1 LVAEGPNYDVLKL
14 AYFSPLNPQ
23 PSGISDYSEELLP
36 YLSEFANITLFVD
49 GFKPSNLQI
58 LEQFS
63 ICDYKKQPALL
74 NTLDHFDAVVYH
86 MGNDHRYHAGIH
98 DNIKTHPGIVVFHD
112 FALQDFFL
120 GLSRERKDPNIYF
133 DEVLACHGLEASREA
148 EKALNQGRPP
158 AAVEQPTVFPL
169 NCRLARAAS
178 GIIVHSEWSR
188 NRLEQIAPGVPLR
201 RIAMP
206 IKVPSQIE
214 PRTEPRTLKLASFGL
229 INPGK
234 GIDQILRVLGTL
246 KNEYDFH
253 YFLVGAENSYFD
265 VRSLIQTYGLK
276 DQVTIT
282 GHISLDQFETHITTT
297 DVALNLRERTVGET
311 SASLCRIMAAG
322 IPVIV
327 SNVGSFAELPD
338 DSVVKLDH
346 DRHSDALLQAFLR
359 RLIEDKRLRE
369 RIGANARK
377 YVLAEHDLR
386 TNALRY
392 SDFIT
397 EVVQTRLRR
406 QLVNN
411 VTRELSV
418 MGVTRDDTPLLQ
430 SVASEIAIL
439 APANAFSSTNGNG
452 IDPELSETP
461 ETDSPAV
468 TAETASSNRL
478 LKISGIDYKRA
489 AVEYPSKLDPER
501 FHYLFTKPFYN
512 LANKPDKHLGEG
524 MDAETFRHF
533 CDFANMAVA
542 MALPAGRRILDVGC
556 GSGWLS
562 EYFARLGYDVTGID
576 ISPDLIDIANQR
588 LAKQAFPV
596 DHETE
601 LHCRFKVH
609 DIESAALAETFD
621 AVVCYDSLHHFED
634 EHAVIRN
641 LSAMTKYGGVVFILE
656 GERPEQGS
664 ATEEE
669 LVEVMRRYETLESP
683 FTRSYLR
690 TLLEENG
697 LAVIGDY
704 VSVNGLFERDNVEFP
719 SPEINYLLCK
729 KVVRFSGQSAK
740 SIPDSQQATGLRAE
754 IMIDSLP
761 FEVTPGKE
769 LETEVVIKNVGPA
782 LWLVGAAKRVGSVML
797 GLRLFDEEGSL
808 IWERHG
814 TPPLPYALAEGES
827 VKLKMQFNVPFTPG
841 IYTIKLDMV
850 AQHVCWFED
859 AGSIT
864 TTARFKVT
872 TNAS

>member
-1 LVAEGPNYDVLKL
+1 VLKL

-36 YLSEFANITLFVD
+36 YLSEFADITLFVD
-49 GFKPSNLQI
+49 GFKPRNPKI

-63 ICDYKKQPALL
+63 ICDYQKHQASLSS
-74 NTLDHFDAVVYH
+74 LDQFDAVVYH
-86 MGNDHRYHAGIH
+86 MGNDHRYHTGIH
-98 DNIKTHPGIVVFHD
+98 DNIKRHPGIVVFHD

-120 GLSRERKDPNIYF
+120 GLARERKDPSIYF

-148 EKALNQGRPP
+148 EKAFNQGRPS
-158 AAVEQPTVFPL
+158 AAVDQPTEFPL
-169 NCRLARAAS
+169 NCRLAQAAI

-188 NRLEQIAPGVPLR
+188 SRLERIAPGVPLR

-206 IKVPSQIE
+206 IKVPSQIA
-214 PRTEPRTLKLASFGL
+214 PRTETGNLKLASFGL

-234 GIDQILRVLGTL
+234 GIDQILRVLASLRG
-246 KNEYDFH
+246 EYDFQ
-253 YFLVGAENSYFD
+253 YFLIGAENSYFD
-265 VRSLIQTYGLK
+265 VRSLISAYGLN

-282 GHISLDQFETHITTT
+282 GHIPLDQFEAHIVST
-297 DVALNLRERTVGET
+297 DIALNLRERTVGET

-327 SNVGSFAELPD
+327 SNVGSFAELPND
-338 DSVVKLDH
+338 VVVKIDH

-359 RLIEDKRLRE
+359 RLIEDRRLRE
-369 RIGANARK
+369 RIGANARE
-377 YVLAEHDLR
+377 YILTEHDLR

-392 SDFIT
+392 SEFIS
-397 EVVQTRLRR
+397 EVVETRLRR

-418 MGVTRDDTPLLQ
+418 MGVTQNDTALLQ
-430 SVASEIAIL
+430 SVASEIALL
-439 APANAFSSTNGNG
+439 APAKAFSSTNGKEYNR
-452 IDPELSETP
+452 ELELAQTKQ
-461 ETDSPAV
+461 TDGPAV
-468 TAETASSNRL
+468 QVENGSDKRL

-542 MALPAGRRILDVGC
+542 MALPAGSRILDVGC

-576 ISPDLIDIANQR
+576 ISPDLIDIAQKR
-588 LAKQAFPV
+588 LNRQPFPV

-601 LHCRFKVH
+601 MHCRFMVH
-609 DIESAALAETFD
+609 DIESAALPETFD
-621 AVVCYDSLHHFED
+621 AVICYDSLHHFED

-641 LSAMTKYGGVVFILE
+641 LSSMTSYAGVVFILE

-697 LAVIGDY
+697 LLVIGDY
-704 VSVNGLFERDNVEFP
+704 VSVNGLFERDKSDFP
-719 SPEINYLLCK
+719 ASDMNYLLCK
-729 KVVRFSGQSAK
+729 KVVQLSGHPASEVQT
-740 SIPDSQQATGLRAE
+740 SQQSTGLRAE
-754 IMIDSLP
+754 ISIDSFP
-761 FEVTPGKE
+761 SEVTPGKE
-769 LETEVVIKNVGPA
+769 IETELLIKNAGPT
-782 LWLVGAAKRVGSVML
+782 LWLVGAAERRGSVML
-797 GLRLFDEEGSL
+797 GLRLFAEDGAVV
-808 IWERHG
+808 WERHG
-814 TPPLPYALAEGES
+814 TPPLPYAVAEGES

-841 IYTIKLDMV
+841 TYILKLDMV

-859 AGSIT
+859 SGSLT
-864 TTARFKVT
+864 TTVRFKVT
-872 TNAS
+872 TKAA